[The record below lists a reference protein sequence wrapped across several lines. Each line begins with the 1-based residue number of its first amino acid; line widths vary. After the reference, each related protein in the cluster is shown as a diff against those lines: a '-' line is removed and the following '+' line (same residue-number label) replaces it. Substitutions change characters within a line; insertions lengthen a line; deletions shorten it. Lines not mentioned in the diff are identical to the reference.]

1 MTIYAEKTLTSLLEG
16 ALDVDGDPISVRRIN
31 GTVPS
36 SWPYSV
42 GLPGGAALVEQDG
55 TILYDDLGDA
65 SNHPDRAQAN
75 GAFTYTLWDGQDESI
90 AYTASIVLENQTAT
104 ITAPA
109 QPLGVTV
116 ANETSSSFEVTLP
129 VDPDD
134 GGSSIFRRVLA
145 ILPEDEYL
153 LGDFSNAVY
162 FNDLNAQ
169 ETRTITASIYS
180 PISSSTS
187 HVVRWKAVNTSTDNS
202 GHGPYSDPVV
212 ATLPAASSA
221 PVFTTQPSFNGSSFT
236 AGNTITLDLGTGTGD
251 NAVTASIEYFRLGS
265 VSKTSELSGLNWNS
279 SGEGAGTLFFRTRLT
294 DTVTGSFTL
303 SNQVT
308 ATLTASGGTGSIK
321 DQVIALFGTS
331 GRNSVNSIQNLNA
344 GTAPAGVSVNA
355 GANIATISGTGVVLQ
370 DYIIN
375 DLTVFL
381 NSNNVTVRQCR
392 ITEGTYQHA
401 NPSKRLFD
409 IKSNVKNFLFED
421 NDFAGVKGFGNGVG
435 SGIFQ
440 RPLTSSASGTG
451 GIIRRNRFKYF
462 GQDVIKTTGGV
473 LVEENVIYSP
483 SNIDTTPSGRWNA
496 STSYSLDE
504 IVKHTSNEKHYVS
517 RVNNNQGNSLNDSSK
532 WRYYDPHYDLI
543 NPFENTLPSTFRR
556 NLILRNPQDP
566 LIPASERSYAVGSVN
581 ALRLIRNQSTN
592 NTTFYAALLLEE
604 NVLQG
609 RNPYFSGPPIQAAS
623 TGGNW
628 VKPTITGNY
637 IDADASGSYAHPSTA
652 SSVSWGVNYDTT
664 TGAVIFP

>member
-1 MTIYAEKTLTSLLEG
+1 LTIYAEKTLTSLLEG

-265 VSKTSELSGLNWNS
+265 VSS
-279 SGEGAGTLFFRTRLT
+279 RT
-294 DTVTGSFTL
+294 
-303 SNQVT
+303 
-308 ATLTASGGTGSIK
+308 
-321 DQVIALFGTS
+321 
-331 GRNSVNSIQNLNA
+331 
-344 GTAPAGVSVNA
+344 
-355 GANIATISGTGVVLQ
+355 
-370 DYIIN
+370 
-375 DLTVFL
+375 
-381 NSNNVTVRQCR
+381 
-392 ITEGTYQHA
+392 
-401 NPSKRLFD
+401 
-409 IKSNVKNFLFED
+409 
-421 NDFAGVKGFGNGVG
+421 
-435 SGIFQ
+435 
-440 RPLTSSASGTG
+440 
-451 GIIRRNRFKYF
+451 
-462 GQDVIKTTGGV
+462 
-473 LVEENVIYSP
+473 
-483 SNIDTTPSGRWNA
+483 
-496 STSYSLDE
+496 
-504 IVKHTSNEKHYVS
+504 
-517 RVNNNQGNSLNDSSK
+517 
-532 WRYYDPHYDLI
+532 
-543 NPFENTLPSTFRR
+543 
-556 NLILRNPQDP
+556 
-566 LIPASERSYAVGSVN
+566 
-581 ALRLIRNQSTN
+581 
-592 NTTFYAALLLEE
+592 
-604 NVLQG
+604 
-609 RNPYFSGPPIQAAS
+609 
-623 TGGNW
+623 
-628 VKPTITGNY
+628 
-637 IDADASGSYAHPSTA
+637 
-652 SSVSWGVNYDTT
+652 
-664 TGAVIFP
+664 